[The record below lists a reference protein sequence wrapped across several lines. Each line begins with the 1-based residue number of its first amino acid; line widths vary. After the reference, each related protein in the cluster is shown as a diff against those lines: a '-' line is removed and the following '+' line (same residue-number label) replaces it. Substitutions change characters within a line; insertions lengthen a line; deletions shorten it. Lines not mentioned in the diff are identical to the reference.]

1 MGDHHHHHHH
11 QVDLLGDF
19 LAATTTTTDTITD
32 TTGALGAVA
41 SLSSGYIFLA
51 QTPPPGILK
60 MSNKA
65 HKKKCTQHIPCF
77 RTIRYWPNVTGAVQ
91 CFFGSQIRLK
101 HIFDH
106 QGTQSWRGRTH
117 RSLLVLILQIH
128 PASFAQQCHY
138 RCLIASLDCEMQC
151 R

>member
-65 HKKKCTQHIPCF
+65 HKKNALNIFHVLEL
-77 RTIRYWPNVTGAVQ
+77 YVTGQTLQEQYNV
-91 CFFGSQIRLK
+91 FLGHRL
-101 HIFDH
+101 D
-106 QGTQSWRGRTH
+106 
-117 RSLLVLILQIH
+117 
-128 PASFAQQCHY
+128 
-138 RCLIASLDCEMQC
+138 
-151 R
+151 